1 MPYYVYRI
9 LSFKRLEK
17 VDELPDYKGASARL
31 RALRRETPA
40 GADYRHR
47 MIFAENEPQA
57 EDLLLQERAP
67 EGFVGDDY

>member
-17 VDELPDYKGASARL
+17 VGEFPGYKEASAEL
-31 RALRRETPA
+31 RTRRKETPA
-40 GADYRHR
+40 NADIRYR
-47 MIFAENEPQA
+47 MIFAENELQA